1 MAKVAIPIE
10 KDCLSTHFATCSHY
24 VVFTITNAKIIDKI
38 VVKPDFSELEQFPD
52 WFKMMAVTDVI
63 TYKINPLI
71 INSFIRNKI
80 NVFVGTSQVT
90 PEILIQDYIN
100 GKLKSNED
108 ILIK

>member
-24 VVFTITNAKIIDKI
+24 VVFTINNSKITEKK
-38 VVKPDFSELEQFPD
+38 VVKPDFSELEKFPE
-52 WFKMMAVTDVI
+52 WFKTMAVTDVI
-63 TYKINPLI
+63 TYKINPVI
-71 INSFIRNKI
+71 IHSFIKNKI
-80 NVFVGTSQVT
+80 NVFVGTNQVT
-90 PEILIQDYIN
+90 PEILIEDYIS